1 MPRSTFEE
9 FALRWVPGK
18 GPVDIHSLASGLVN
32 ESCRVARAGRLF
44 SLRVATSD
52 SRDLGL
58 DREWECAVLSRAAAA
73 GLAPAV
79 EYCEPARGILVS
91 DWVSGRTWTPEE
103 IRQPEKVDAMAQLL
117 RGVHALPIPQPLRAM
132 NPEAW
137 ITHYSNALARHGS
150 EVPPRSVGRRT
161 AAPSSAGLRGA
172 ADARLSLLAA
182 SRSPEPVLCHSDL
195 HRLNVTIG
203 ARPVLLDWEYAHV
216 SDPYWDLAGW
226 IANNDWT
233 SRCAADLL
241 ASYLQRP
248 AEPAEA
254 GRLPLF
260 VWLYDYV
267 CLLWS
272 ELYLEQRPGPASAG
286 VAARAE
292 QLAVRLSKSRRIA

>member
-1 MPRSTFEE
+1 MPRSPFEE
-9 FALRWVPGK
+9 FALRWVPGE
-18 GPVDIHSLASGLVN
+18 GPVDIQSLASGLVN
-32 ESCRVARAGRLF
+32 ESCRVARAGRVF

-52 SRDLGL
+52 PGDLGL
-58 DREWECAVLSRAAAA
+58 DREWECKVRRGAAAA

-91 DWVSGRTWTPEE
+91 DWVDGRAWTPEE
-103 IRQPEKVDAMAQLL
+103 IRQPDKVDAMAQLL
-117 RGVHALPIPQPLRAM
+117 RRVHALSIPQPFRAM

-137 ITHYSNALARHGS
+137 ISHYADALARRGS
-150 EVPPRSVGRRT
+150 DVPQRLMGRWKD
-161 AAPSSAGLRGA
+161 AGLRA
-172 ADARLSLLAA
+172 AAGARLSLLAA
-182 SRSPEPVLCHSDL
+182 SKAPAPVLCHSDL
-195 HRLNVTIG
+195 HRLNVTVG
-203 ARPVLLDWEYAHV
+203 THPVLLDWEYAHV

-241 ASYLQRP
+241 ASYLERP

-254 GRLPLF
+254 GRLALF

-292 QLAVRLSKSRRIA
+292 QVAARLNENQRPA

>member
-9 FALRWVPGK
+9 YALRWVPGE

-58 DREWECAVLSRAAAA
+58 DREWECKVRRCAAAA

-91 DWVSGRTWTPEE
+91 DWVDGRTWTQEE
-103 IRQPEKVDAMAQLL
+103 IRQPENVEVMAQLL
-117 RGVHALPIPQPLRAM
+117 RGVHALPVPQPFRAM

-137 ITHYSNALARHGS
+137 IAHYSDALARRGP
-150 EVPPRSVGRRT
+150 EMPPRSAGRS
-161 AAPSSAGLRGA
+161 AAATSAGLRGA
-172 ADARLSLLAA
+172 AKVRLAQLAA
-182 SRSPEPVLCHSDL
+182 SPPPDPVLCHSDL

-241 ASYLQRP
+241 ESYLQRP
-248 AEPAEA
+248 AEPAET
-254 GRLPLF
+254 GRLPHF

-272 ELYLEQRPGPASAG
+272 ELYLRQRPGTASAG
-286 VAARAE
+286 VAERAE
-292 QLAVRLSKSRRIA
+292 QLAVRLGES

>member
-1 MPRSTFEE
+1 MPCSTFEE
-9 FALRWVPGK
+9 FALRWVPGE

-44 SLRVATSD
+44 SLRLATSD

-58 DREWECAVLSRAAAA
+58 DREWECKVLGRASAA

-91 DWVSGRTWTPEE
+91 DWVDGRTWTPEE
-103 IRQPEKVDAMAQLL
+103 IRQPEKVDAMARLL
-117 RGVHALPIPQPLRAM
+117 REVHALPIPLPFRAM

-137 ITHYSNALARHGS
+137 IAHYSDALARRGS
-150 EVPPRSVGRRT
+150 EIPPRLVGRRT
-161 AAPSSAGLRGA
+161 AARLRGA
-172 ADARLSLLAA
+172 ADARLALLAA
-182 SRSPEPVLCHSDL
+182 SRSPAPVLCHSDL
-195 HRLNVTIG
+195 HRFNVTIG

-226 IANNDWT
+226 TANNDWT
-233 SRCAADLL
+233 SGCAADLL
-241 ASYLQRP
+241 ARYLQRP
-248 AEPAEA
+248 AETAEA
-254 GRLPLF
+254 GRLPHF

-272 ELYLEQRPGPASAG
+272 EVYLEQRPGPASAG

-292 QLAVRLSKSRRIA
+292 QLAERLSESRRLA

>member
-1 MPRSTFEE
+1 MPSSTFEE
-9 FALRWVPGK
+9 IALRWVPGE

-32 ESCRVARAGRLF
+32 ESCRAARAGRLF
-44 SLRVATSD
+44 SVRVATSD

-58 DREWECAVLSRAAAA
+58 DREWECKVLSRAGAA

-79 EYCEPARGILVS
+79 EYCEPAQGILVS
-91 DWVSGRTWTPEE
+91 DWVNGRTWTQDE
-103 IRQPEKVDAMAQLL
+103 IRRPENVDAMAQLL
-117 RGVHALPIPQPLRAM
+117 RGVHALLIPQPSRTM
-132 NPEAW
+132 NPESW
-137 ITHYSNALARHGS
+137 IAHYSDALARRGS
-150 EVPPRSVGRRT
+150 EAPPRSAGRRT
-161 AAPSSAGLRGA
+161 AAALRGA

-182 SRSPEPVLCHSDL
+182 SQSPAPVLCHSDL
-195 HRLNVTIG
+195 HRLNVTVG
-203 ARPVLLDWEYAHV
+203 TRPVLLDWEYAHV

-233 SRCAADLL
+233 ERNTTDLL
-241 ASYLQRP
+241 ASYLERP

-272 ELYLEQRPGPASAG
+272 ELYLAQRPGGPANAG

-292 QLAVRLSKSRRIA
+292 QLAARLSESWRLA